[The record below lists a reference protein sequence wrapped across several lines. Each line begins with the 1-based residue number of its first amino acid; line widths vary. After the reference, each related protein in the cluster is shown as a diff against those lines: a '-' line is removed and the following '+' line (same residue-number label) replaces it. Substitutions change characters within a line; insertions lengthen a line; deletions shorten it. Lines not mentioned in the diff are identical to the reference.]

1 MSRAFH
7 EACSTALRTAMAD
20 LIGKPHGGWA
30 LLGCITTS
38 EGRTGWAHLP
48 GLTRA
53 LQAAFDARA
62 AITEVSY
69 GSIFDAAADLA
80 RALPPD
86 GAPGGGALRGIAL
99 VCNIDDADHGRVCIA
114 DAVFDDAWIHTVT
127 WNAKAAAPTWEVLAP
142 PEQTAPESR
151 QHQALSALLA
161 AVLVQA
167 GQGARLVGDD
177 QVALSVCLAD
187 RLDACMAAG
196 LHMVFVIVRTSSG
209 WEALP
214 ATDLAKR
221 VGAKVRAGAGPLAA
235 LRSVI
240 AEITANPP
248 VPVIDLAG
256 IGTVIHHDPDDGSVA
271 TVAVDDRPI
280 TAHLVALTDAALH
293 SGAWIHGEARP
304 DWQIHPRTVLDT
316 EFAPVDAT
324 YAALLEALR
333 GTRH

>member
-7 EACSTALRTAMAD
+7 EACDTALRTAMAD

-30 LLGCITTS
+30 LLGCITVK
-38 EGRTGWAHLP
+38 GRTSWAHLP

-80 RALPPD
+80 EILPPD
-86 GAPGGGALRGIAL
+86 AAPGGGGELRGIAL
-99 VCNIDDADHGRVCIA
+99 VCNIDDAEHGRVCIA
-114 DAVFDDAWIHTVT
+114 DAVFDDAWTHAVI
-127 WNAKAAAPTWEVLAP
+127 WKAHSAAPTWEVLAP
-142 PEQTAPESR
+142 PEQTVPAARE
-151 QHQALSALLA
+151 HQTLAALLA

-167 GQGARLVGDD
+167 GQDARLVGDD

-187 RLDACMAAG
+187 RLDSWMSAE
-196 LHMVFVIVRTSSG
+196 LHMVFVLVRTRTG

-214 ATDLAKR
+214 AVDLAKR
-221 VGAKVRAGAGPLAA
+221 VGAKVRAGAHPLAA
-235 LRSVI
+235 LHALS
-240 AEITANPP
+240 AELRANPP
-248 VPVIDLAG
+248 VPVLDVAG
-256 IGTVIHHDPDDGSVA
+256 IGTVVHDVDDGSVA

-280 TAHLVALTDAALH
+280 TAHLVALTDTALH

-304 DWQIHPRTVLDT
+304 DWQIHPRTALDA
-316 EFAPVDAT
+316 EFAPVDAA

-333 GTRH
+333 GPGH